1 MANML
6 KVTTFAPKMLEFF
19 HIPTV
24 TIISHPLLSSIEPP
38 QSKFSIYIIHFGNK
52 LLQCHM
58 FWLQPLQNVL
68 LLLLMRFNL

>member
-1 MANML
+1 MV

-52 LLQCHM
+52 LLQCH
-58 FWLQPLQNVL
+58 VL
-68 LLLLMRFNL
+68 VAATPKRATFASNEI